1 MFYKE
6 IIEPKGAGVQ
16 FWKNLLLSA
25 NHMVALWVQC
35 IYQPAKRNSGYV
47 TGRLQK
53 KSTELKNGYI
63 LGFIRTP

>member
-6 IIEPKGAGVQ
+6 IIEPKGEEVQ

-35 IYQPAKRNSGYV
+35 IYQRAKRNSGYV

-53 KSTELKNGYI
+53 KLTELKNGYI